1 MFWGRGNPC
10 PVIDYRFMKWSVIDI
25 ETENIMIIPLW
36 KKFLLT
42 IDEASKYFG
51 IGVNKLHVMANEYV
65 DSDYKFV
72 IQNGSRKMI
81 NREKFEEFL
90 NNTSAI

>member
-1 MFWGRGNPC
+1 MQENNK
-10 PVIDYRFMKWSVIDI
+10 I
-25 ETENIMIIPLW
+25 TEIPLW

-51 IGVNKLHVMANEYV
+51 IGINKLHKIANEYV

-72 IQNGSRKMI
+72 IQNGSRMMI
-81 NREKFEEFL
+81 NRGKFEEFL
-90 NNTSAI
+90 NNTSTI